1 MQAQAQA
8 QAVQLS
14 QGYQHTDPRARMVG
28 RFVTPRYDTSKVST
42 GSTVIIDW
50 ALALEICEMTHESEG
65 DAKAIAKS
73 LRKELKCV
81 FSLFRL

>member
-1 MQAQAQA
+1 
-8 QAVQLS
+8 
-14 QGYQHTDPRARMVG
+14 MVG

-73 LRKELKCV
+73 LRKELK
-81 FSLFRL
+81 